1 MKVDRAAAL
10 SVFRK
15 GGYKNGKKDKIGAS
29 ETQ

>member
-1 MKVDRAAAL
+1 MKMDRAAAL

-15 GGYKNGKKDKIGAS
+15 GGYKNGKKDKIRTA